1 MSKLKSH
8 MFTVH
13 LPHGFSSIRLKGL
26 TEAGADQFGQPAT
39 R

>member
-1 MSKLKSH
+1 MLVA

-13 LPHGFSSIRLKGL
+13 LPHGFSSIKLKGL